1 MRSRPTHS
9 ERAPAPSHS
18 ARRRAIW
25 ALPLSLGSVIALLV
39 ALSLAFTIQ
48 PAHGIGRAVD
58 LGTAGSYVVLGG
70 QTVTNTGPSVLGG
83 DLGVSPGSAVTGFPP
98 GVLNGTEHVAD
109 AQALAAQS
117 DLTIAYNDAASQA
130 SDMSVA
136 GDLGGRTLTPGVY
149 TASSSI
155 LLTGPLTL
163 DAGGDPDAV
172 FIFQIGSALTTASAS
187 SVVLLNGANSCNVY
201 WQVGSSATLGTDT
214 RFIGTI
220 MAFTSITLDTG
231 ARIQGR
237 ALARNG
243 SVTLDSNVLS
253 SESCEVGST
262 PAPTDGPGTPG
273 PTDGPGTPGP
283 TDGPGTPGPTDAPAT
298 PGPDDTPGT
307 PVSIAPVVVPSGGT
321 TSPGGS
327 GSATT
332 PGGGGSRTG
341 AGKTS
346 LAATGSSPWGP
357 LALGGGAALVLG
369 VGMVTAWMKRRP
381 TRS

>member
-1 MRSRPTHS
+1 MLPARPVTCPWPVTWGDVLSRPAST
-9 ERAPAPSHS
+9 
-18 ARRRAIW
+18 
-25 ALPLSLGSVIALLV
+25 
-39 ALSLAFTIQ
+39 Q
-48 PAHGIGRAVD
+48 PE
-58 LGTAGSYVVLGG
+58 
-70 QTVTNTGPSVLGG
+70 TNPHQPKRNNRHLHHQQG
-83 DLGVSPGSAVTGFPP
+83 
-98 GVLNGTEHVAD
+98 
-109 AQALAAQS
+109 
-117 DLTIAYNDAASQA
+117 
-130 SDMSVA
+130 
-136 GDLGGRTLTPGVY
+136 
-149 TASSSI
+149 
-155 LLTGPLTL
+155 L
-163 DAGGDPDAV
+163 DRGDPDAV

-214 RFIGTI
+214 RFVGTI

-237 ALARNG
+237 ALPRNG

-332 PGGGGSRTG
+332 PGGGGTRTG

-346 LAATGSSPWGP
+346 LAATGSSPWAP
-357 LALGGGAALVLG
+357 LALGGGVALVLG
-369 VGMVTAWMKRRP
+369 SGMVTAWMGRRY
-381 TRS
+381 TRV